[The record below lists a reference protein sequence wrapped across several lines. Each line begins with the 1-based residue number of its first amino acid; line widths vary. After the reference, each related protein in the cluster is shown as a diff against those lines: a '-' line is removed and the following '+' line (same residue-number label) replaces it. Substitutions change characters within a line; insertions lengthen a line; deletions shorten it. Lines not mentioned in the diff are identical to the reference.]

1 MDDGGIVADPDMSK
15 PVGCA
20 RSTPGVLATL
30 SLLFP
35 LILPAPELAAQTT
48 TRVSV
53 HGPNRGNGPSQHAQI
68 SANGHFVVYTST
80 ASNLVD
86 GDTNWVSDVFVHDR
100 RTGETVR
107 ASVDD
112 AGNQGN
118 SLSQFPRISAGG
130 RFVAFESLASNLV
143 DGDTN
148 GALDVFVHDRQTR
161 RTTRVSLADGGAEG
175 NSASGVPCLSGGGRF
190 VAFESL
196 ASNLVDGDSN
206 ESTDVFVHDR
216 QTGATTRVSVDSRG
230 RQADGGSA
238 GCSVDGRGRYV
249 AFESLASN
257 LVDGDTNRVSDVF
270 VHDRQTGKTTRVS
283 VDSRGR
289 QANGG
294 SAAPS
299 LSGDGRFVGFG
310 SYASNLVDGDTNQ
323 DIDVFVHD
331 RQTGETIRVSVD
343 SQGRQAN
350 GSSGVP
356 AVSAD
361 GRWIAFHSF
370 ASNLVDGDTNG
381 SLDIFVNDRETGSTT
396 RTSLTGRGLET
407 NGLSRDS
414 TVSGDGRFV
423 AFESEASNLVAR
435 DDNGTVD
442 VFVRDRGRNDPSAA
456 LSEGKETGPA
466 DEILGRLPPG
476 LDEPGAPPPAPVRRN
491 PARKGVG
498 VFLPPLP
505 RGDWKV
511 PPPIRPT
518 PAPPEPSETN
528 RNEEGDKN
536 VPPPG
541 APCFRRSGGFPTPT
555 LTGGLESPPSYPP
568 NSGPTGAQRRQ
579 PQRRGGQEC
588 PPSGGPMFSKE
599 WGFSYPL
606 SHGGTGKSP
615 LLSAQLRPY
624 RGPAKATATK
634 RGTGMSPLR
643 GPHVFLRSGGFPT
656 PTLTGGLKVPPP
668 IRPTPALTG
677 PSEGNRNEEGDRNV
691 PPPGAPCFRRSGG
704 FPTPTL
710 TGGLKVPPPIR
721 ATPAPPEPSEGNRSE
736 EGDKNV
742 PPPGGGQVF
751 SEVWRRAKSLA
762 WGWFRAPFAVLAGAE
777 PASVQFTDV
786 TEEAGIRFQHFKG
799 ETGKRYLPETMGSG
813 VAVLDFD
820 QDGWMDL
827 FFVNGWRLEIGR
839 PEGAGS
845 ILYRNRGDGTFG
857 DVTRE
862 AGLGSHAYGMGAAAG
877 DYDNDGFPD
886 LYVTNLGLNRLYR
899 NNGDGTFSD
908 VTFEAG
914 VGDPSWGASAAWL
927 DADNDGHLDLFVT
940 NYVRW
945 TPSQDQW
952 CGYGPGAKH
961 YCTPEIFSGDTSRLF
976 RNLGGGRFRDVTTE
990 SGLSNPSGKA
1000 LGVALWDFDGNGLMD
1015 LVVAE
1020 DTQPDKI
1027 YLNRGGFR
1035 FEEVGTRNGFGFSES
1050 GQARAGM
1057 GVDVADADNDGGG
1070 VVAVTN
1076 FSYEGIGF
1084 YRWGRGL
1091 NFIDQAVPAGIG
1103 QPSLLSLGFG
1113 LLFLDYDLDGWQDLL
1128 AVNGHIDDLVETVQ
1142 TRLTYRQRPLLFRNR
1157 RDGRFLPMGREA
1169 GPALDQAYTGR
1180 GAAAVDY
1187 DNDGDLDLVMT
1198 ENAGP
1203 AHLLRNQGGNRN
1215 HWIQIRLVGNASNRD
1230 GIGTLVTVKSGSTT
1244 QRRYRRSGSSYLSES
1259 DPRLTFGLGE
1269 STSVDRL
1276 EVRWPSGITQVLEDV
1291 AAGRLLVVKEPG
1303 E

>member
-20 RSTPGVLATL
+20 RNTAGVLATL

-35 LILPAPELAAQTT
+35 LILPAPTLAAQTT

-68 SANGHFVVYTST
+68 SANGRFVVYTST

-86 GDTNWVSDVFVHDR
+86 GDTNWVADVFVHDR
-100 RTGETVR
+100 RPGETTR

-175 NSASGVPCLSGGGRF
+175 NSASGVPCLSEGGRF

-196 ASNLVDGDSN
+196 ASNLVPGDSN

-216 QTGATTRVSVDSRG
+216 QTGKTTRVSTDSRG
-230 RQADGGSA
+230 RQADGPSA
-238 GCSVDGRGRYV
+238 GSSVDGRGRYV

-257 LVDGDTNRVSDVF
+257 LVDGDTNRVSDIF

-283 VDSRGR
+283 VDSRDR

-299 LSGDGRFVGFG
+299 LSADGRFVGFG

-323 DIDVFVHD
+323 HIDVFIHD
-331 RQTGETIRVSVD
+331 RQTGKTIRVSVD

-361 GRWIAFHSF
+361 GRWVAFHSF
-370 ASNLVDGDTNG
+370 ASNLVDGDTNR

-407 NGLSRDS
+407 NGPSRDS
-414 TVSGDGRFV
+414 SVSGDGRFV

-456 LSEGKETGPA
+456 LSEEKESGPA
-466 DEILGRLPPG
+466 DGLLGRLRRG
-476 LDEPGAPPPAPVRRN
+476 LDELV
-491 PARKGVG
+491 
-498 VFLPPLP
+498 
-505 RGDWKV
+505 
-511 PPPIRPT
+511 
-518 PAPPEPSETN
+518 
-528 RNEEGDKN
+528 
-536 VPPPG
+536 
-541 APCFRRSGGFPTPT
+541 SG
-555 LTGGLESPPSYPP
+555 
-568 NSGPTGAQRRQ
+568 
-579 PQRRGGQEC
+579 
-588 PPSGGPMFSKE
+588 
-599 WGFSYPL
+599 
-606 SHGGTGKSP
+606 
-615 LLSAQLRPY
+615 
-624 RGPAKATATK
+624 
-634 RGTGMSPLR
+634 
-643 GPHVFLRSGGFPT
+643 
-656 PTLTGGLKVPPP
+656 
-668 IRPTPALTG
+668 
-677 PSEGNRNEEGDRNV
+677 
-691 PPPGAPCFRRSGG
+691 
-704 FPTPTL
+704 
-710 TGGLKVPPPIR
+710 IR
-721 ATPAPPEPSEGNRSE
+721 A
-736 EGDKNV
+736 
-742 PPPGGGQVF
+742 
-751 SEVWRRAKSLA
+751 RAKTLA
-762 WGWFRAPFAVLAGAE
+762 WGWFRVPFAVLASAE
-777 PASVQFTDV
+777 PASVRFTDV
-786 TEEAGIRFQHFKG
+786 TEEAGIGFRHFKG
-799 ETGKRYLPETMGSG
+799 ATGKRYLPETMGSG

-827 FFVNGWRLEIGR
+827 FFVNGWRLELGR

-845 ILYRNRGDGTFG
+845 ILYRNRGDGTFA

-862 AGLGSHAYGMGAAAG
+862 AGLGFHAYGMGAAAG

-886 LYVTNLGLNRLYR
+886 LYVTNVGLNRLYR
-899 NNGDGTFSD
+899 NNRDGTFSD
-908 VTFEAG
+908 ITVEAG

-927 DADNDGHLDLFVT
+927 DADNDGNLDLFVT
-940 NYVRW
+940 NYVHW
-945 TPSQDQW
+945 SPSQDQW

-961 YCTPEIFSGDTSRLF
+961 YCTPEIFPGDTSRLF
-976 RNLGGGRFRDVTTE
+976 RNLGGGRFRDVTKE

-1113 LLFLDYDLDGWQDLL
+1113 LLFLDYDLDGWQDLF

-1169 GPALDQAYTGR
+1169 GPALDQAYAGR
-1180 GAAAVDY
+1180 GAAAIDY
-1187 DNDGDLDLVMT
+1187 DNDGDLDLVVT
-1198 ENAGP
+1198 ENGGP

-1215 HWIQIRLVGNASNRD
+1215 NWIQVRLTGTVSNRD
-1230 GIGTLVTVKSGSTT
+1230 GVGALVTVKSGSTT
-1244 QRRYRRSGSSYLSES
+1244 QRRYRRTGSSYLSQS
-1259 DPRLTFGLGE
+1259 DPRLFFGLGD

-1276 EVRWPSGITQVLEDV
+1276 EVRWPSGAEQVLQNIP
-1291 AAGRLLVVKEPG
+1291 AGRLLVVTEPG
-1303 E
+1303 EEAGSEE

>member
-1 MDDGGIVADPDMSK
+1 MP
-15 PVGCA
+15 
-20 RSTPGVLATL
+20 
-30 SLLFP
+30 
-35 LILPAPELAAQTT
+35 
-48 TRVSV
+48 
-53 HGPNRGNGPSQHAQI
+53 
-68 SANGHFVVYTST
+68 
-80 ASNLVD
+80 
-86 GDTNWVSDVFVHDR
+86 
-100 RTGETVR
+100 
-107 ASVDD
+107 
-112 AGNQGN
+112 
-118 SLSQFPRISAGG
+118 
-130 RFVAFESLASNLV
+130 
-143 DGDTN
+143 
-148 GALDVFVHDRQTR
+148 
-161 RTTRVSLADGGAEG
+161 
-175 NSASGVPCLSGGGRF
+175 
-190 VAFESL
+190 
-196 ASNLVDGDSN
+196 GDSN

-216 QTGATTRVSVDSRG
+216 QTGETTRVSVDTRG
-230 RQADGGSA
+230 RQADGPSA
-238 GCSVDGRGRYV
+238 GSSVDGRGRYV

-323 DIDVFVHD
+323 NIDVFVHD
-331 RQTGETIRVSVD
+331 RQTGKTIRVSVD

-396 RTSLTGRGLET
+396 RTSLTVKGLET

-414 TVSGDGRFV
+414 TVSKDGRFV

-435 DDNGTVD
+435 DNNGTVD

-456 LSEGKETGPA
+456 PSEEKEPGTG
-466 DEILGRLPPG
+466 DGFLGRPRPG
-476 LDEPGAPPPAPVRRN
+476 LDERVSGAHPPAPVRRN
-491 PARKGVG
+491 PAKKRRPGNGGFPVG
-498 VFLPPLP
+498 GSDPAAKRGTRMSPLRAPHVFQ
-505 RGDWKV
+505 W
-511 PPPIRPT
+511 
-518 PAPPEPSETN
+518 
-528 RNEEGDKN
+528 
-536 VPPPG
+536 
-541 APCFRRSGGFPTPT
+541 SGGFPTPT
-555 LTGGLESPPSYPP
+555 PTRGPESPPSYPP
-568 NSGPTGAQRRQ
+568 NSGSTGAQRKQ
-579 PQRRGGQEC
+579 PQQRGGQEC
-588 PPSGGPMFSKE
+588 PPSGRPMF
-599 WGFSYPL
+599 
-606 SHGGTGKSP
+606 
-615 LLSAQLRPY
+615 
-624 RGPAKATATK
+624 
-634 RGTGMSPLR
+634 
-643 GPHVFLRSGGFPT
+643 
-656 PTLTGGLKVPPP
+656 
-668 IRPTPALTG
+668 
-677 PSEGNRNEEGDRNV
+677 
-691 PPPGAPCFRRSGG
+691 
-704 FPTPTL
+704 
-710 TGGLKVPPPIR
+710 
-721 ATPAPPEPSEGNRSE
+721 
-736 EGDKNV
+736 
-742 PPPGGGQVF
+742 F
-751 SEVWRRAKSLA
+751 SEVWRKAKSLT
-762 WGWFRAPFAVLAGAE
+762 WGWFRMPFAVLAGAE
-777 PASVQFTDV
+777 AASVRFTDV
-786 TEEAGIRFQHFKG
+786 TEEAGIGFRHFKG

-827 FFVNGWRLEIGR
+827 FFVNGWRLEMGR

-862 AGLGSHAYGMGAAAG
+862 AGLGFHSYGMGAAAG

-908 VTFEAG
+908 VTVEAG
-914 VGDPSWGASAAWL
+914 VADPSWGASAAWL
-927 DADNDGHLDLFVT
+927 DADNDGNLDLFVT

-945 TPSQDQW
+945 SPSQDQW
-952 CGYGPGAKH
+952 CGYGPGSKH

-1057 GVDVADADNDGGG
+1057 GVDVADVDNDGRG

-1084 YRWGRGL
+1084 YRWGSGL
-1091 NFIDQAVPAGIG
+1091 NFIDRAVPAGIG

-1142 TRLTYRQRPLLFRNR
+1142 TRLTYRQRPLLFRNL

-1169 GPALDQAYTGR
+1169 GPALEQAYAGR
-1180 GAAAVDY
+1180 GGAAIDY

-1198 ENAGP
+1198 ENGGP

-1215 HWIQIRLVGNASNRD
+1215 NWIQVRLTGTVSNRD
-1230 GIGTLVTVKSGSTT
+1230 GIGALVTMKSGSTT
-1244 QRRYRRSGSSYLSES
+1244 QRRYRRTGSSYLSQS
-1259 DPRLTFGLGE
+1259 DPRLFFGLGD

-1276 EVRWPSGITQVLEDV
+1276 EVRWPSGAEQVLQNV
-1291 AAGRLLVVKEPG
+1291 PAGRLLVVTEPG
-1303 E
+1303 EEAASEE

>member
-1 MDDGGIVADPDMSK
+1 MSK

-20 RSTPGVLATL
+20 RNSAGVLATL

-35 LILPAPELAAQTT
+35 LILPAPTLAAQTT
-48 TRVSV
+48 TRISV

-68 SANGHFVVYTST
+68 SAGGHFVVYTST

-86 GDTNWVSDVFVHDR
+86 GDTNWVADVFVHDR
-100 RTGETVR
+100 RTGETTR

-148 GALDVFVHDRQTR
+148 GALDVFVHDRQLGK
-161 RTTRVSLADGGAEG
+161 TTRVSLTHGGVQG

-196 ASNLVDGDSN
+196 ASNLVPGDSN

-216 QTGATTRVSVDSRG
+216 QTGETTRVSTDSRG
-230 RQADGGSA
+230 RQADGPSA
-238 GCSVDGRGRYV
+238 GSSVDGRGRYV

-323 DIDVFVHD
+323 DIDVFIHD
-331 RQTGETIRVSVD
+331 RQTGKTIRVSVD

-361 GRWIAFHSF
+361 GRWVAFHSF

-381 SLDIFVNDRETGSTT
+381 SLDIFVHDRETGSTT

-407 NGLSRDS
+407 NGPSRDS
-414 TVSGDGRFV
+414 TVSVDGRFV

-435 DDNGTVD
+435 DNNGTVD

-456 LSEGKETGPA
+456 LSEEKESGPA
-466 DEILGRLPPG
+466 DGLLGRLRRG
-476 LDEPGAPPPAPVRRN
+476 LDELV
-491 PARKGVG
+491 
-498 VFLPPLP
+498 
-505 RGDWKV
+505 
-511 PPPIRPT
+511 
-518 PAPPEPSETN
+518 
-528 RNEEGDKN
+528 
-536 VPPPG
+536 
-541 APCFRRSGGFPTPT
+541 SG
-555 LTGGLESPPSYPP
+555 
-568 NSGPTGAQRRQ
+568 
-579 PQRRGGQEC
+579 
-588 PPSGGPMFSKE
+588 
-599 WGFSYPL
+599 
-606 SHGGTGKSP
+606 
-615 LLSAQLRPY
+615 
-624 RGPAKATATK
+624 
-634 RGTGMSPLR
+634 
-643 GPHVFLRSGGFPT
+643 
-656 PTLTGGLKVPPP
+656 
-668 IRPTPALTG
+668 
-677 PSEGNRNEEGDRNV
+677 
-691 PPPGAPCFRRSGG
+691 
-704 FPTPTL
+704 
-710 TGGLKVPPPIR
+710 IR
-721 ATPAPPEPSEGNRSE
+721 A
-736 EGDKNV
+736 
-742 PPPGGGQVF
+742 
-751 SEVWRRAKSLA
+751 RAKTLV
-762 WGWFRAPFAVLAGAE
+762 WGWFRVPFAVLASAE
-777 PASVQFTDV
+777 PASVRFTDV
-786 TEEAGIRFQHFKG
+786 TEEAGIGFRHFKG

-827 FFVNGWRLEIGR
+827 FFVNGWRLELGR

-845 ILYRNRGDGTFG
+845 ILYRNRGDGTFA

-862 AGLGSHAYGMGAAAG
+862 AGLGFHAYGMGAAAG

-899 NNGDGTFSD
+899 NNRDGTFSD
-908 VTFEAG
+908 ITVEAG

-927 DADNDGHLDLFVT
+927 DADNDGNLDLFVT
-940 NYVRW
+940 NYVHW
-945 TPSQDQW
+945 SPSQDQW

-961 YCTPEIFSGDTSRLF
+961 YCTPEIFPGDTSRLF
-976 RNLGGGRFRDVTTE
+976 RNLGGGRFRDVTKE

-1113 LLFLDYDLDGWQDLL
+1113 LLFLDYDLDGWQDLF

-1169 GPALDQAYTGR
+1169 GPALDQAYAGR
-1180 GAAAVDY
+1180 GAAAIDY
-1187 DNDGDLDLVMT
+1187 DNDGDLDLVVT
-1198 ENAGP
+1198 ENGGP

-1215 HWIQIRLVGNASNRD
+1215 NWIQVRLTGTVSNRD
-1230 GIGTLVTVKSGSTT
+1230 GVGALVTVKSGSTT
-1244 QRRYRRSGSSYLSES
+1244 QRRYRRTGSSYLSQS
-1259 DPRLTFGLGE
+1259 DPRLFFGLGD

-1276 EVRWPSGITQVLEDV
+1276 EVRWPSGAEQVLQNIP
-1291 AAGRLLVVKEPG
+1291 AGRLLVVTEPG
-1303 E
+1303 EEAGSEE

>member
-1 MDDGGIVADPDMSK
+1 MSE
-15 PVGCA
+15 PVGCG
-20 RSTPGVLATL
+20 RSTAGVLATL
-30 SLLFP
+30 TLLFS

-107 ASVDD
+107 VSVDD
-112 AGNQGN
+112 AGNQAN
-118 SLSQFPRISAGG
+118 SLSQFPRISDGG
-130 RFVAFESLASNLV
+130 RFVAFESLATNLV

-148 GALDVFVHDRQTR
+148 GALDAFVHDRQTR

-216 QTGATTRVSVDSRG
+216 QTGETTRVSTDSRG
-230 RQADGGSA
+230 RQANGGSA

-361 GRWIAFHSF
+361 GRWVAFHSF
-370 ASNLVDGDTNG
+370 ASNLVDGDTNE

-414 TVSGDGRFV
+414 TVSKDGRFV

-456 LSEGKETGPA
+456 LSEEKKTGTG
-466 DEILGRLPPG
+466 DGFLGRLRPG
-476 LDEPGAPPPAPVRRN
+476 PDELGAPPPAPVRRN

-511 PPPIRPT
+511 PPPIHPT
-518 PAPPEPSETN
+518 PTPPEPSETN
-528 RNEEGDKN
+528 RGEEGDKN

-555 LTGGLESPPSYPP
+555 PSRGLESPPS
-568 NSGPTGAQRRQ
+568 G
-579 PQRRGGQEC
+579 C
-588 PPSGGPMFSKE
+588 PMF
-599 WGFSYPL
+599 FSEVPHRRASSGMIPRETGRVERRL
-606 SHGGTGKSP
+606 SSRR
-615 LLSAQLRPY
+615 L
-624 RGPAKATATK
+624 GPASFRAPGIATWSGDSAGE
-634 RGTGMSPLR
+634 RCDPAGHPQGVPLR
-643 GPHVFLRSGGFPT
+643 SSGIGSF
-656 PTLTGGLKVPPP
+656 K
-668 IRPTPALTG
+668 
-677 PSEGNRNEEGDRNV
+677 
-691 PPPGAPCFRRSGG
+691 
-704 FPTPTL
+704 
-710 TGGLKVPPPIR
+710 
-721 ATPAPPEPSEGNRSE
+721 
-736 EGDKNV
+736 
-742 PPPGGGQVF
+742 
-751 SEVWRRAKSLA
+751 EVWRRAKSLA
-762 WGWFRAPFAVLAGAE
+762 WGWFRAPFAVLASAE

-786 TEEAGIRFQHFKG
+786 TEEAGIRFRHFKG

-827 FFVNGWRLEIGR
+827 FFVNGWRLELGR

-862 AGLGSHAYGMGAAAG
+862 AGLGFHAYGMGAAAG

-908 VTFEAG
+908 VTVEAG

-961 YCTPEIFSGDTSRLF
+961 YCTPEIFSGDTSRLY
-976 RNLGGGRFRDVTTE
+976 RNLGNGRFRDVTKE
-990 SGLSNPSGKA
+990 AGLFNSTGKA
-1000 LGVALWDFDGNGLMD
+1000 LGVALWDFDENGLMD

-1057 GVDVADADNDGGG
+1057 GVDVADVDNDGGG

-1084 YRWGRGL
+1084 YRWGKGL

-1142 TRLTYRQRPLLFRNR
+1142 TRLTYRQRPLLFRNG

-1169 GPALDQAYTGR
+1169 GSALDRTYAGR
-1180 GAAAVDY
+1180 GAAAIDY
-1187 DNDGDLDLVMT
+1187 DNDGDLDLVVT
-1198 ENAGP
+1198 ENGGP
-1203 AHLLRNQGGNRN
+1203 AHLLRNQEGNRN

-1269 STSVDRL
+1269 SKQVDRL
-1276 EVRWPSGITQVLEDV
+1276 EVRWPSGITQVQEDV
-1291 AAGRLLVVKEPG
+1291 AAGQLLVVREPG

>member
-1 MDDGGIVADPDMSK
+1 M
-15 PVGCA
+15 
-20 RSTPGVLATL
+20 
-30 SLLFP
+30 
-35 LILPAPELAAQTT
+35 
-48 TRVSV
+48 
-53 HGPNRGNGPSQHAQI
+53 
-68 SANGHFVVYTST
+68 
-80 ASNLVD
+80 D

-100 RTGETVR
+100 QTGETAR

-143 DGDTN
+143 PGDTN

-161 RTTRVSLADGGAEG
+161 RTTRVSLSDGGAEG
-175 NSASGVPCLSGGGRF
+175 NSASGVPCLSEGGRF

-196 ASNLVDGDSN
+196 ASNLVPGDSN

-216 QTGATTRVSVDSRG
+216 QTGETTRVSVDSLG
-230 RQADGGSA
+230 HQADGPSA
-238 GCSVDGRGRYV
+238 GSSIDGRGRYV

-331 RQTGETIRVSVD
+331 RQTGKTIRVSVD

-350 GSSGVP
+350 GGSGIP
-356 AVSAD
+356 AVSAE
-361 GRWIAFHSF
+361 GRWVAFHSF

-396 RTSLTGRGLET
+396 RISLTGRGLET
-407 NGLSRDS
+407 NGPSRDS

-435 DDNGTVD
+435 DNNGTVD
-442 VFVRDRGRNDPSAA
+442 VFVRDRGPNDPSAA
-456 LSEGKETGPA
+456 LREEKKTGPGDGLLA
-466 DEILGRLPPG
+466 VRGESPASTETVPAPAGQGAIRVHTVSMCPNRNAVRRDAGTVECRDDFCHGLLGRLRPG
-476 LDEPGAPPPAPVRRN
+476 LYELASG
-491 PARKGVG
+491 
-498 VFLPPLP
+498 
-505 RGDWKV
+505 
-511 PPPIRPT
+511 
-518 PAPPEPSETN
+518 
-528 RNEEGDKN
+528 
-536 VPPPG
+536 
-541 APCFRRSGGFPTPT
+541 FRTR
-555 LTGGLESPPSYPP
+555 
-568 NSGPTGAQRRQ
+568 
-579 PQRRGGQEC
+579 
-588 PPSGGPMFSKE
+588 
-599 WGFSYPL
+599 
-606 SHGGTGKSP
+606 
-615 LLSAQLRPY
+615 
-624 RGPAKATATK
+624 AKAFA
-634 RGTGMSPLR
+634 
-643 GPHVFLRSGGFPT
+643 
-656 PTLTGGLKVPPP
+656 
-668 IRPTPALTG
+668 
-677 PSEGNRNEEGDRNV
+677 
-691 PPPGAPCFRRSGG
+691 C
-704 FPTPTL
+704 
-710 TGGLKVPPPIR
+710 
-721 ATPAPPEPSEGNRSE
+721 
-736 EGDKNV
+736 
-742 PPPGGGQVF
+742 
-751 SEVWRRAKSLA
+751 
-762 WGWFRAPFAVLAGAE
+762 GWFRVPSAVLASAE

-786 TEEAGIRFQHFKG
+786 TEEAGIQFRHFKG

-813 VAVLDFD
+813 MAVLDFD

-827 FFVNGWRLEIGR
+827 FFVNGWRLELGR

-862 AGLGSHAYGMGAAAG
+862 AGLGFHSYGMGAAAG

-908 VTFEAG
+908 VTVEAG

-927 DADNDGHLDLFVT
+927 DADNDGNLDLFVT

-945 TPSQDQW
+945 SPSQDQW
-952 CGYGPGAKH
+952 CGYSPGSKH

-1050 GQARAGM
+1050 GQVRAGM

-1084 YRWGRGL
+1084 YRWGSDL

-1128 AVNGHIDDLVETVQ
+1128 TVNGHIDDLVETVQ

-1169 GPALDQAYTGR
+1169 GPALDQTYAGR
-1180 GAAAVDY
+1180 GAAAIDY
-1187 DNDGDLDLVMT
+1187 DNDGDLDLVVT
-1198 ENAGP
+1198 ENGGP

-1230 GIGTLVTVKSGSTT
+1230 GIGALVTVKSGSTT

-1269 STSVDRL
+1269 SNRVDRL
-1276 EVRWPSGITQVLEDV
+1276 EVHWPSGITQVLENV
-1291 AAGRLLVVKEPG
+1291 TAGQLLVIKEPG
-1303 E
+1303 EDQEMRKEK

>member
-1 MDDGGIVADPDMSK
+1 MSE
-15 PVGCA
+15 PVGCG
-20 RSTPGVLATL
+20 RSTAGVLATL
-30 SLLFP
+30 PLLFP

-68 SANGHFVVYTST
+68 SANGHFVGYTST

-107 ASVDD
+107 VSVDD

-118 SLSQFPRISAGG
+118 SLSQFPRISDGG

-216 QTGATTRVSVDSRG
+216 QAGETTRVSTDSRG
-230 RQADGGSA
+230 RQANGGSA

-361 GRWIAFHSF
+361 GRWVAFHSF

-396 RTSLTGRGLET
+396 RTSLTVRGLET

-414 TVSGDGRFV
+414 TVSKDGRFV

-435 DDNGTVD
+435 DDNGTID

-456 LSEGKETGPA
+456 LSEGKETGTG
-466 DEILGRLPPG
+466 DGFLGR
-476 LDEPGAPPPAPVRRN
+476 
-491 PARKGVG
+491 
-498 VFLPPLP
+498 
-505 RGDWKV
+505 
-511 PPPIRPT
+511 
-518 PAPPEPSETN
+518 
-528 RNEEGDKN
+528 
-536 VPPPG
+536 
-541 APCFRRSGGFPTPT
+541 
-555 LTGGLESPPSYPP
+555 
-568 NSGPTGAQRRQ
+568 
-579 PQRRGGQEC
+579 
-588 PPSGGPMFSKE
+588 
-599 WGFSYPL
+599 
-606 SHGGTGKSP
+606 
-615 LLSAQLRPY
+615 
-624 RGPAKATATK
+624 
-634 RGTGMSPLR
+634 
-643 GPHVFLRSGGFPT
+643 LRSGGFPT
-656 PTLTGGLKVPPP
+656 PTPTGGLESPP
-668 IRPTPALTG
+668 
-677 PSEGNRNEEGDRNV
+677 
-691 PPPGAPCFRRSGG
+691 SGG
-704 FPTPTL
+704 PMF
-710 TGGLKVPPPIR
+710 
-721 ATPAPPEPSEGNRSE
+721 
-736 EGDKNV
+736 
-742 PPPGGGQVF
+742 F

-762 WGWFRAPFAVLAGAE
+762 WEWFRAPFAVLASAE

-786 TEEAGIRFQHFKG
+786 TEEAGIRFRHFKG

-827 FFVNGWRLEIGR
+827 FFVNGWRLELGR

-845 ILYRNRGDGTFG
+845 VLYRNRGDGTFG

-886 LYVTNLGLNRLYR
+886 LYVTNLGINRLYR

-908 VTFEAG
+908 ITVEAG

-927 DADNDGHLDLFVT
+927 DADNDGNLDLFVT

-961 YCTPEIFSGDTSRLF
+961 YCTPEIFSGDTSRLY
-976 RNLGGGRFRDVTTE
+976 RNLGNGRFRDVTKE
-990 SGLSNPSGKA
+990 AGLFNSTGKA
-1000 LGVALWDFDGNGLMD
+1000 LGVALWDFDENGLMD

-1057 GVDVADADNDGGG
+1057 GVDVADAGNDGGG

-1084 YRWGRGL
+1084 YRWGKGL

-1142 TRLTYRQRPLLFRNR
+1142 TRLTYRQRPLLFRNG

-1169 GPALDQAYTGR
+1169 GSALDRTYAGR
-1180 GAAAVDY
+1180 GAAAIDY
-1187 DNDGDLDLVMT
+1187 DNDGDLDLVVT
-1198 ENAGP
+1198 ENGGP

-1269 STSVDRL
+1269 SKQVDRL
-1276 EVRWPSGITQVLEDV
+1276 EVRWPSGITQVQEDV
-1291 AAGRLLVVKEPG
+1291 AAGQLLVVREPG